1 MLQLQ
6 ASAPAQ
12 TPSPDQT
19 TIQSP
24 HLGTGKPFNL
34 NAFHSKRQKKRMA
47 MITGALG
54 MVVLVVGVLVAVSQ
68 IQVIREF
75 FSQASGEPANI
86 VVDTQAVLGPM
97 PRPWRNLAQG
107 GEAFDWRLEPLVPKV
122 KALKPEYIRIDHIY
136 DFYDIVK
143 GTPGNLTFDFSK
155 MDPVVDDILATGAK
169 PYIALSY
176 MPPAIASG
184 DIVSAPKN
192 WADWQLVVQKTIEH
206 YSGTKGI
213 SDIYYEVWNEP
224 DLFGGWKYYGDKSYL
239 TLYTYSARGA
249 ANARN
254 VKPFKL
260 GGPGITALYKNWFH
274 ALAKHAVN
282 NNLRLDFFSWHR
294 YNLDIDQYK
303 QDMTEARTWLA
314 DYPQL
319 EPTLEL
325 HITEW
330 GHDSNNH
337 AGYDSGYGAAH
348 TVAGAIEM
356 VGIVQRAF
364 AFEIQDGPDPAG
376 QTNWG
381 RWGMFTA
388 VKAGATAK
396 PRYYALQMLDSIG
409 DQRLSLQGKGY
420 WVKGLAARNAA
431 GNTEVLL
438 ANYDRNAKHVET
450 VPVTFT
456 NILPGSYTVTKK
468 FLSGQLTTE
477 KVATTAAALQIN
489 VAMPVNSV
497 AKIELKAE
505 EVQQLTPEATQG
517 VSVQP
522 AETAPQTPIAPP
534 PTTDSVSPGIGNF
547 ISN

>member
-1 MLQLQ
+1 MFD
-6 ASAPAQ
+6 SAPHTTTTFSNQ
-12 TPSPDQT
+12 SSTPAAVPAEKSET
-19 TIQSP
+19 TNPSYSSLQSL
-24 HLGTGKPFNL
+24 H
-34 NAFHSKRQKKRMA
+34 KKRLQKRRT
-47 MITGALG
+47 MIFSALG
-54 MVVLVVGVLVAVSQ
+54 MVVVVLGVMAAVTQ
-68 IQVIREF
+68 IGVIRDF

-86 VVDTQAVLGPM
+86 IVDTQAVIGPM

-107 GEAFDWRLEPLVPKV
+107 GEAFDWRLQPLVPKV

-184 DIVSAPKN
+184 DIVSTPKN
-192 WADWQLVVQKTIEH
+192 WNDWQLTVQKTIEH

-224 DLFGGWKYYGDKSYL
+224 DLFGGFKYYGDKSYL
-239 TLYTYSARGA
+239 TMYTYSARGA

-274 ALAKHAVN
+274 ALAKHAIA

-294 YNLDIDQYK
+294 YNLDLDQYK

-314 DYPQL
+314 EYPQL

-337 AGYDSGYGAAH
+337 AGYDSNYGAAH
-348 TVAGAIEM
+348 TVAGSIEM
-356 VGIVQRAF
+356 VGVVQRAF

-376 QTNWG
+376 QTHWG

-388 VKAGATAK
+388 DKAGAAAK
-396 PRYYALQMLDSIG
+396 PRYHALLLLDSIG
-409 DQRLSLQGKGY
+409 DQRLSLLGKGY
-420 WVKGLAARNAA
+420 WVKALAARNAK
-431 GNTEVLL
+431 GNTEVVL
-438 ANYDRNAKHVET
+438 ANYDKNGKHVEN
-450 VPVTFT
+450 VPITFT
-456 NILPGSYTVTKK
+456 NIVPGSYTVTKK
-468 FLSGQLTTE
+468 FLNGQLLTE
-477 KVATTAAALQIN
+477 KVATTEAALKIN
-489 VAMPVNSV
+489 VAMPVSGV
-497 AKIELKAE
+497 AKVELQADQVE
-505 EVQQLTPEATQG
+505 QVAPVTPT
-517 VSVQP
+517 SVTP
-522 AETAPQTPIAPP
+522 AEQVVPPVAAPP
-534 PTTDSVSPGIGNF
+534 SIDSFLGN
-547 ISN
+547 

>member
-1 MLQLQ
+1 MIDSQVAAKEQ
-6 ASAPAQ
+6 SIPTTTTGY
-12 TPSPDQT
+12 TPGSV
-19 TIQSP
+19 
-24 HLGTGKPFNL
+24 FNL
-34 NAFHSKRQKKRMA
+34 RSFHNKRQQKRNA
-47 MITGALG
+47 MIFGALG
-54 MVVLVVGVLVAVSQ
+54 MVVLVVGVMLAVSQ

-75 FSQASGEPANI
+75 FGQASGEPANI
-86 VVDTQAVLGPM
+86 IVDTQAVLGPM

-155 MDPVVDDILATGAK
+155 MDPVIDDILATGAK
-169 PYIALSY
+169 PYIALTY

-224 DLFGGWKYYGDKSYL
+224 DLFGDWKYYGEKNYL
-239 TLYTYSARGA
+239 TMYSYSARGA
-249 ANARN
+249 ANARG

-260 GGPGITALYKNWFH
+260 GGPGITALYKNWFN
-274 ALAKHAVN
+274 ALAKHAIA

-294 YNLDIDQYK
+294 YNLDLDQYK
-303 QDMTEARTWLA
+303 KDMTEARTWLA
-314 DYPQL
+314 EYPQL
-319 EPTLEL
+319 EPTMEL

-330 GHDSNNH
+330 GHDSNVH
-337 AGYDSGYGAAH
+337 PGYDSGYGAAH

-364 AFEIQDGPDPAG
+364 MFEIQDGPDPAG
-376 QTNWG
+376 QTYWG

-388 VKAGATAK
+388 QKAGAVAK
-396 PRYYALQMLDSIG
+396 PRYFALQLLDSIG

-431 GNTEVLL
+431 GNAEVIL
-438 ANYDRNAKHVET
+438 ANYDRTAKHVET

-456 NILPGSYTVTKK
+456 NILPGTYSVSKK

-477 KVATTAAALQIN
+477 KVATTEAALRIN
-489 VAMPVNSV
+489 VAMPINSV
-497 AKIELKAE
+497 AKIELKPE
-505 EVQQLTPEATQG
+505 DVQPLAPEAAASVTIQPTQG
-517 VSVQP
+517 SPAVTQP
-522 AETAPQTPIAPP
+522 AR
-534 PTTDSVSPGIGNF
+534 PGIDAFLGN
-547 ISN
+547 